1 MSAGLTPEQV
11 ESLAAAIGLT
21 ITADDLAEVTV
32 RLNATLESLTALDR
46 RENIG
51 VESAAPAPRGGR
63 RTVPGTSALPS

>member
-1 MSAGLTPEQV
+1 VSAGLTPEQV

-21 ITADDLAEVTV
+21 IATNDLADVTV

-51 VESAAPAPRGGR
+51 VESAAPAPRGGS
-63 RTVPGTSALPS
+63 RTVPGASELLS